1 MDTATLKALFDSGEL
16 TIDMDNEPGY
26 YGENTVTALIKYKGT
41 VIAKETHSTY
51 SSYSPCDCASY

>member
-1 MDTATLKALFDSGEL
+1 MNIEELKALFDSGEL
-16 TIDMDNEPGY
+16 TIDMDSEPGY

-51 SSYSPCDCASY
+51 CNCSPCGCGY